1 MDAALKQ
8 DAVVAES
15 AIGTTPTS
23 PAFKLLRTINIGGGP
38 QRPNSRS
45 PERVPHGMAVN
56 MYQGLVQV
64 EKTLEFPWVRDAGLD
79 VVWSSLFF
87 NTFSTEVLKN
97 GQTPAPF
104 TLEEKYEAGAGGTDF
119 YRRTT
124 GCLANSATIRFGADG
139 EPGRISFSVMGRA
152 ETTATSAI
160 ASSTYAAATP
170 GYDPVTASEIV
181 GTDIFSLTTPL
192 VTSLNMQITNNLR
205 TRYGFGSPNPNSH
218 GKGAFDVSGTI
229 EFYLAALANY
239 STFVTRQSGLALDLL
254 IGSVTDHKDQLEL
267 MNCDVWN
274 PGVSD
279 GGNNTDHNVSL
290 QFMAKYDGSDA
301 AAIKLT
307 RQVPA

>member
-8 DAVVAES
+8 DAIVAES
-15 AIGTTPTS
+15 VIGTTPSS
-23 PAFKLLRTINIGGGP
+23 PAFKVLRTINVGGGP

-64 EKTLEFPWVRDAGLD
+64 EKTLEFPWVRDEGLD
-79 VVWSSLFF
+79 IIWGSLFYGAWAT
-87 NTFSTEVLKN
+87 NVLKN
-97 GQTPAPF
+97 GQTVAPF
-104 TLEEKYEAGAGGTDF
+104 TLEEKYEAGTGTDF

-139 EPGRISFSVMGRA
+139 EPGRISFNVVGRA
-152 ETTATSAI
+152 ETTATSAL

-170 GYDPVTASEIV
+170 GYDPVTAAEIV
-181 GTDIFSLTTPL
+181 GTGIFGLSSPL
-192 VTSLNMQITNNLR
+192 VTGLNMTITNNLR
-205 TRYGFGSPNPNSH
+205 TRYAFGSPNPNSH

-229 EFYLAALANY
+229 EFYLAAMANY
-239 STFVTRQSGLALDLL
+239 SGFTTRQQGLALDLL
-254 IGSVTDHKDQLEL
+254 IGSVGNYKDQLEL

-274 PGVSD
+274 PGITD
-279 GGNNTDHNVSL
+279 GGNNTDHSVSL
-290 QFMAKYDGSDA
+290 QFMAKYDGSDT

-307 RQVPA
+307 RLAA

>member
-8 DAVVAES
+8 DAIVAES

-23 PAFKLLRTINIGGGP
+23 PAFKVLRTINVGGGP

-56 MYQGLVQV
+56 MYQGLVQI
-64 EKTLEFPWVRDAGLD
+64 EKTLEFPWVRDEGLD
-79 VVWSSLFF
+79 IIWGSLFF
-87 NTFSTEVLKN
+87 GAFSTNVLKN
-97 GQTPAPF
+97 GQTVAPF
-104 TLEEKYEAGAGGTDF
+104 TLEEKYEAGAGTDF

-139 EPGRISFSVMGRA
+139 EPGRISFSIMGRG
-152 ETTATSAI
+152 ETTATTPI

-170 GYDPVTASEIV
+170 GYDPVTAAEIV
-181 GTDIFSLTTPL
+181 GTDIFSLSSPL
-192 VTSLNMQITNNLR
+192 VTSLNMTITNNLR
-205 TRYGFGSPNPNSH
+205 TRYAFGSPNPNSH

-239 STFVTRQSGLALDLL
+239 STFVTRQSGLDLDLL
-254 IGSVTDHKDQLEL
+254 IGSVANYKDQLQL

-274 PGVSD
+274 PAISD

-290 QFMAKYDGSDA
+290 QFMAKYDGSDT

-307 RQVPA
+307 RLAA

>member
-23 PAFKLLRTINIGGGP
+23 PAFKVLRTINIGGGP

-64 EKTLEFPWVRDAGLD
+64 EKTLEFPWVRDEGLD
-79 VVWSSLFF
+79 IIWGSLFF
-87 NTFSTEVLKN
+87 GAFATNVLKN
-97 GQTPAPF
+97 GQTVAPF
-104 TLEEKYEAGAGGTDF
+104 TLEEKYEAGAGTDF

-170 GYDPVTASEIV
+170 GYDPVTAAEIV
-181 GTDIFSLTTPL
+181 GTDVFSLTTPL
-192 VTSLNMQITNNLR
+192 VTSLDMQITNNLR

-239 STFVTRQSGLALDLL
+239 STFVTRQSGLDLDLL
-254 IGSVTDHKDQLEL
+254 IGSVTNYKDQLQL

-274 PGVSD
+274 PAISD
-279 GGNNTDHNVSL
+279 GGNNTDHNVAL
-290 QFMAKYDGSDA
+290 QFMAKYNASDT

-307 RQVPA
+307 RLVA